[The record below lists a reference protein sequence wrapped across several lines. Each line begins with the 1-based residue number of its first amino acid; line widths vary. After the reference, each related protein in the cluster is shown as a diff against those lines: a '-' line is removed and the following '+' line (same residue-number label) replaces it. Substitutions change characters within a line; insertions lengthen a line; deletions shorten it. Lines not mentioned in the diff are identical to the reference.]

1 MLFSTQTPYFSQTSD
16 PASEARMKGSSCFF
30 LNLSCDATEYRQK
43 NAARHFRHAAS
54 AINELWLLQLAL
66 HFLGK
71 IEVFLDHL

>member
-1 MLFSTQTPYFSQTSD
+1 MLSLRERIEVKVF
-16 PASEARMKGSSCFF
+16 
-30 LNLSCDATEYRQK
+30 LSCDATEYRQK